1 MSQAISTIFGVLL
14 GPSGKPTPTRILAA
28 LVLGLLAGIAGAA
41 LIPDRALAWTGY
53 AEPVGTMW
61 LNGLRMA
68 IVPLVVGLL
77 VTGISQTAEAARAG
91 RLAGRSILTF
101 LVILWSSS
109 ILAAILTPLILD
121 LWPLHGPAAEALRSS
136 FSTAQPVEKVP
147 GFADFISS
155 LVSPNP
161 IASAAN
167 DAFLPL
173 IVFTTVFAF
182 AITQLPK
189 VQRDILTG
197 FFHALADAM
206 LIVIGWVLWLAPIG
220 VFALSYVVGAR
231 AGTSAFNALVHY
243 VIVVSAVGGVVW
255 LLAYPLA
262 AIGGRV
268 RLGRFIAANAP
279 VMAVAISTQSSLA
292 SLPAML
298 KAAERIDVPVATSG
312 VVLPLA
318 VALFRATGP
327 AMNLAVAI
335 YVAHVFGM
343 ELGFTALAAGVAAAA
358 ITTMGAVSL
367 PGSISFV
374 SSIAP
379 IAIAMGVPIEP
390 LALLVAVETLPDL
403 VRTLGNVTMDN
414 AVTATIARHHPAE
427 AETEADAILAG
438 EETP

>member
-1 MSQAISTIFGVLL
+1 MSQAIVTLFRLLL
-14 GPSGKPTPTRILAA
+14 GPLGKPTPTRILAA
-28 LVLGLLAGIAGAA
+28 LVLGLVAGIAGAA
-41 LIPDRALAWTGY
+41 LIPERALGWTGY
-53 AEPVGTMW
+53 AEPIGTMW

-77 VTGISQTAEAARAG
+77 VTGIAVTAEAARAG

-101 LVILWSSS
+101 LVILWTSS

-121 LWPLHGPAAEALRSS
+121 LWPLHGPAAEALRAS
-136 FSTAQPVEKVP
+136 FSTAEPVEKVP
-147 GFADFISS
+147 GFADFVSS

-182 AITQLPK
+182 AITRLPAT
-189 VQRDILTG
+189 QRDVLTS
-197 FFHALADAM
+197 FFRALADAM
-206 LIVIGWVLWLAPIG
+206 LVVIGWVLWLAPVG

-231 AGTSAFNALVHY
+231 AGTAAFNALVHY
-243 VIVVSAVGGVVW
+243 VIVVSSVGGVVW

-298 KAAERIDVPVATSG
+298 KASEKLDIPVATSG

-390 LALLVAVETLPDL
+390 LAIFVAVETLPDL

-414 AVTATIARHHPAE
+414 AVTATIARHHDGDSP
-427 AETEADAILAG
+427 ETEADAILAG
-438 EETP
+438 D

>member
-1 MSQAISTIFGVLL
+1 MSQALLTFIRLLL
-14 GPSGKPTPTRILAA
+14 GPLGKPTPTRILAG
-28 LVLGLLAGIAGAA
+28 LLLGLVAGIAGAA
-41 LIPDRALAWTGY
+41 LIPERALAWTGY

-77 VTGISQTAEAARAG
+77 VTGIAMTAEAARAG

-101 LVILWSSS
+101 IVILWTSS

-121 LWPLHGPAAEALRSS
+121 FWPLHGPDAEALRAS
-136 FSTAQPVEKVP
+136 FSHADPVEKVP
-147 GFADFISS
+147 GFADFVSS

-182 AITQLPK
+182 AITRLPPT
-189 VQRDILTG
+189 QRDILTG
-197 FFHALADAM
+197 FFRALADAM

-243 VIVVSAVGGVVW
+243 VIVVSAVGAVIW
-255 LLAYPLA
+255 ALAYPLA

-268 RLGRFIAANAP
+268 KLSRFIAANAP
-279 VMAVAISTQSSLA
+279 VTAVAISTQSSLA

-298 KAAERIDVPVATSG
+298 KASEAIGVPVATSG

-343 ELGFTALAAGVAAAA
+343 QLGFTALAAGVAAAA

-379 IAIAMGVPIEP
+379 IALAMGVPIEP

-403 VRTLGNVTMDN
+403 VRTLGNVAMDN
-414 AVTATIARHHPAE
+414 AVTATIARHHPADPPS
-427 AETEADAILAG
+427 EADAILAG
-438 EETP
+438 D

>member
-1 MSQAISTIFGVLL
+1 MSQALSTLFRLLL
-14 GPSGKPTPTRILAA
+14 GPTGKPQATRILAA
-28 LVLGLLAGIAGAA
+28 LVLGLAAGIAGAA
-41 LIPDRALAWTGY
+41 MIPDRALGWTGY
-53 AEPVGTMW
+53 AEPIGTMW

-77 VTGISQTAEAARAG
+77 ITGIAQTAEAARAG
-91 RLAGRSILTF
+91 RLAGRSILVF
-101 LVILWSSS
+101 IVILWSSS

-121 LWPLHGPAAEALRSS
+121 LWPLHGGAAEALRAS
-136 FSTAQPVEKVP
+136 FSTAKPVEKVP
-147 GFADFISS
+147 GFADFVTS

-182 AITQLPK
+182 AITRLPAT
-189 VQRDILTG
+189 QRDVLTG
-197 FFHALADAM
+197 FFRALADAM
-206 LIVIGWVLWLAPIG
+206 LIVIGWVLWLAPFG

-231 AGTSAFNALVHY
+231 AGTSAFDALVHY
-243 VIVVSAVGGVVW
+243 VVVVSAVGAVVW
-255 LLAYPLA
+255 MLAYPLA

-268 RLGRFIAANAP
+268 KLSSFIAANAP
-279 VMAVAISTQSSLA
+279 VTAVAISTQSSLA

-298 KAAERIDVPVATSG
+298 KASEKIGVPVATSG

-379 IAIAMGVPIEP
+379 IALAMGVPIEP

-403 VRTLGNVTMDN
+403 IRTLGNVAMDN
-414 AVTATIARHHPAE
+414 AVTATIARHHDGDPAP
-427 AETEADAILAG
+427 TEADAILAG
-438 EETP
+438 D